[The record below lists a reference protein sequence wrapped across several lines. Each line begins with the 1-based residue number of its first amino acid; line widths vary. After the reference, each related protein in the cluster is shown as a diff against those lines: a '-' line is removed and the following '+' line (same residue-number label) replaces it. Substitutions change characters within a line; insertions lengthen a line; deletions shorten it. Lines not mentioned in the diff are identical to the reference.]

1 MIPILYHAFHPT
13 IKGKSPNA
21 KVFIQPSDVMGTDG
35 CVGALAPNVVMV
47 DIDNAEDLAAFERV
61 LGYARVRVPTMI
73 TPHGKHFYFLANPE
87 VVDSNYT
94 RGLLACGVMADI
106 KVGSKNGFDCLKQE
120 GDLQW
125 REWVNEDALLIPY
138 PAFCKPVLKGN
149 KAQEQG
155 SFAGL
160 HTGSRND
167 NLFKFITALKNGG
180 FDYKS
185 TLALCRMINRV
196 VMPEPLDEQEV
207 ETICRPESYK
217 SAYTNHKR
225 KTKAYFTGTHSN
237 KPEEPVEPAPA
248 PEADLPPED
257 LELEPI
263 EQAQMVLGLD
273 TLRNIGDNLYVKCG
287 DVWRMSW
294 DNSVD
299 MHREIYKV
307 FPGIK
312 SSKLREIRLI
322 LETIIPQLDM
332 DREQTRARDLFPFRN
347 GVYCI
352 SDGSFKPYSEYSG
365 YYFFRQIPHDYCGKP
380 DVLPEALESF
390 LTSCTSG
397 DEQVRTMLYEM
408 AGACLHDDVKLRG
421 CFILI
426 GEKAKGKSTFLNFLR
441 GVNGGANSASVK
453 IHEFLEP
460 FMTSNLLNK
469 TANFGDDI
477 AANYIKETSV
487 LKSIITGDCVTV
499 NIKYHKPV
507 TTRLTAT
514 QVFTAN
520 ALPRFTDPSGAL
532 MSRIKL
538 IPFNAQFDKPNVF
551 IMDQLDNEAVYSAFI
566 GMAIDAYRAALL
578 RGSYTEAAIAKR
590 ELDEYKDYNADSV
603 TAFVRDEYD
612 NTAALLNTRSV
623 SEVYELYV
631 RYCDDEQCARIGKNI
646 FVNRVLLVLP
656 ELTRKT
662 VRSNGRR
669 AVYFSLKTTGPVEGT
684 ANTQTSNP
692 PECSSS

>member
-1 MIPILYHAFHPT
+1 MILALYHAFHPT

-21 KVFIQPSDVMGTDG
+21 KVFIQPSEVTGTDG

-47 DIDNAEDLAAFERV
+47 DIDTAEDLAAFERV

-87 VVDSNYT
+87 VVASNYT

-125 REWVNEDALLIPY
+125 REWVNEDAQLIPY

-196 VMPEPLDEQEV
+196 VLPEPLDEQEV

-225 KTKAYFTGTHSN
+225 KTKAYFNGVHSN
-237 KPEEPVEPAPA
+237 ASTAPA
-248 PEADLPPED
+248 PEADLPAED
-257 LELEPI
+257 LDPEIMEKLPALDKAEMI
-263 EQAQMVLGLD
+263 LGLN
-273 TLRNIGDNLYVKCG
+273 TLRLVDGNLYVKDG
-287 DVWRMSW
+287 QVWQMAVNDR
-294 DNSVD
+294 VD
-299 MHREIYKV
+299 INREIIKL
-307 FPGIK
+307 FPTLNMHKMAEVRSAI
-312 SSKLREIRLI
+312 EPRL
-322 LETIIPQLDM
+322 QKLDM
-332 DREQTRARDLFPFRN
+332 AKEQHRAKDLIPFSN
-347 GVYCI
+347 GVYSI
-352 SDGSFKPYSEYSG
+352 EDGTFKSYSEYED
-365 YYFFRQIPHDYCGKP
+365 YYFFRQVPHEFVKNP
-380 DVLPEALESF
+380 QVPEVLENFLEC
-390 LTSCTSG
+390 CTSG
-397 DEQVRTMLYEM
+397 DRDIRTMLLEM
-408 AGACLHDDVKLRG
+408 AGACFHDDIRLRG

-441 GVNGGANSASVK
+441 NVNGMRNSAAVK
-453 IHEFLEP
+453 IHEFLES
-460 FMTSNLLNK
+460 FMLSNLLNK

-487 LKSIITGDCVTV
+487 LKSIITGDNVTV

-507 TTRLTAT
+507 TTHLTAT

-538 IPFNAQFDKPNVF
+538 IPFNAQFDKPDVF
-551 IMDQLDNEAVYSAFI
+551 ILDKLNKEEVYSAFI
-566 GMAIDAYRAALL
+566 YMALEAYRAALQ
-578 RGSYTEAAIAKR
+578 RGAYTEAAIAKR
-590 ELDEYKDYNADSV
+590 ELDEYKEFNADSV
-603 TAFVRDEYD
+603 TAFVRDECD
-612 NTAALLNTRSV
+612 NNAALLNTRSV
-623 SEVYELYV
+623 SEVYEQYV
-631 RYCDDEQCARIGKNI
+631 RYCDDEQCVRIGKNI

-669 AVYFSLKTTGPVEGT
+669 AVYFSLKTTGPVVGA
-684 ANTQTSNP
+684 ANT
-692 PECSSS
+692 

>member
-1 MIPILYHAFHPT
+1 MVPALYHAFHPT

-61 LGYARVRVPTMI
+61 LGYTRVRVPTMI

-87 VVDSNYT
+87 VVDCNYT

-106 KVGSKNGFDCLKQE
+106 KVGAKNGFDCLKQE

-125 REWVNEDALLIPY
+125 REWVNEDAQLIPY

-149 KAQEQG
+149 RAQEQG

-160 HTGSRND
+160 RTGSRND

-196 VMPEPLDEQEV
+196 VLPEPLDEQEV

-225 KTKAYFTGTHSN
+225 KTKAYFNGTHSN
-237 KPEEPVEPAPA
+237 ASTAPA
-248 PEADLPPED
+248 PDQIEEEV
-257 LELEPI
+257 LEQLTPRAKAEL
-263 EQAQMVLGLD
+263 VLGLD
-273 TLRNIGDNLYVKCG
+273 TLRYVDNNLYIKQG
-287 DVWRMSW
+287 DIWRMSM
-294 DNSVD
+294 DKNID
-299 MHREIYKV
+299 EHREIYKV
-307 FPGIK
+307 FPNVL
-312 SSKLREIRLI
+312 SARLREIRLV
-322 LETIIPQLDM
+322 LDTLIPAVDM
-332 DREQTRARDLFPFRN
+332 AEEQHRAKDLIPFRN
-347 GVYCI
+347 GVYNLN
-352 SDGSFKPYSEYSG
+352 DGTFKGYDEYEG
-365 YYFFRQIPHDYCGKP
+365 YYFFRQIPHDYRG
-380 DVLPEALESF
+380 VPEALPLVLEDF
-390 LTSCTSG
+390 LASCTSG
-397 DEQVRTMLYEM
+397 DPQIRTMLYEM
-408 AGACLHDDVKLRG
+408 AGACFHDDVRLRG

-426 GEKAKGKSTFLNFLR
+426 GEKSKGKSTFLNFLR
-441 GVNGGANSASVK
+441 AANGRENSASVK

-460 FMTSNLLNK
+460 FMTGNLLSK

-477 AANYIKETSV
+477 AAGFIKETSV
-487 LKSIITGDCVTV
+487 LKSIITGDNVTV

-538 IPFNAQFDKPNVF
+538 IPFNAQFDKPNVS
-551 IMDQLDNEAVYSAFI
+551 ILDQLDTEDVYSAFSA
-566 GMAIDAYRAALL
+566 MAIEAYRAALE

-612 NTAALLNTRSV
+612 NNAALLNTRSV

-669 AVYFSLKTTGPVEGT
+669 AVYFSLKTTGLVEGA
-684 ANTQTSNP
+684 ANAQTSNSQK
-692 PECSSS
+692 SSSS

>member
-21 KVFIQPSDVMGTDG
+21 KVFIQPSDVMGADG

-61 LGYARVRVPTMI
+61 LGYTRVRVPTMI

-87 VVDSNYT
+87 VVDCNYT

-125 REWVNEDALLIPY
+125 REWVNEDAQLIPY

-149 KAQEQG
+149 RAQEQG

-160 HTGSRND
+160 HKGSRND

-196 VMPEPLDEQEV
+196 VLPEPLDEQEV

-225 KTKAYFTGTHSN
+225 KTKASFDTGLDLSKIN
-237 KPEEPVEPAPA
+237 PEGLDPEIMEKLPALDKA
-248 PEADLPPED
+248 EM
-257 LELEPI
+257 I
-263 EQAQMVLGLD
+263 LGLN
-273 TLRNIGDNLYVKCG
+273 TLRLVDGNLYVRDG
-287 DVWRMSW
+287 QVWKMAVNDR
-294 DNSVD
+294 VD
-299 MHREIYKV
+299 INREI
-307 FPGIK
+307 IK
-312 SSKLREIRLI
+312 
-322 LETIIPQLDM
+322 
-332 DREQTRARDLFPFRN
+332 LFPTLNMHKLAEVRSAIEPRISSLEMDKEQHRAKDLIPFTN
-347 GVYCI
+347 GVYNI
-352 SDGSFKPYSEYSG
+352 EDGTFKSYSEYED
-365 YYFFRQIPHDYCGKP
+365 YYFFRQVPHEFVKNP
-380 DVLPEALESF
+380 TVPEILENF
-390 LTSCTSG
+390 LECSTAG
-397 DEQVRTMLYEM
+397 DMELRTMLLEM
-408 AGACLHDDVKLRG
+408 AGACFHDDIRLRG

-441 GVNGGANSASVK
+441 NVNGMRNSAAVK
-453 IHEFLEP
+453 IHEFLES
-460 FMTSNLLNK
+460 FMLSNLLNK

-487 LKSIITGDCVTV
+487 LKSIITGDNVTV
-499 NIKYHKPV
+499 NVKYHKPV
-507 TTRLTAT
+507 TTHLTAT

-538 IPFNAQFDKPNVF
+538 IPFKASFDKPDVF
-551 IMDQLDNEAVYSAFI
+551 ILDKLNKEEVYSAFI
-566 GMAIDAYRAALL
+566 YMALEAYRAALQ

-590 ELDEYKDYNADSV
+590 ELDEYKEYNADSV

-612 NTAALLNTRSV
+612 NNAALLNTRSV

-631 RYCDDEQCARIGKNI
+631 RYCDDEQCVRIGKNI

-669 AVYFSLKTTGPVEGT
+669 AVYFSLKTTGPVEGV
-684 ANTQTSNP
+684 ANTQASNSQK
-692 PECSSS
+692 SSSS